1 MACKS
6 EALVAR
12 GPFSE
17 GKWALEPVTLRE
29 LRDDEVL
36 VEMVASGIC
45 HTDLHCGN
53 TAVDAGVPGVYYP
66 RVLGHEGSGYVVK
79 TGSAVENVRAG
90 DAVLLSFSYCG
101 NCYVCKSGP
110 PSHCINFFDINFM
123 GEPVFEGGIGGRFF
137 GQSSLAR
144 HSVVSDKCVVNVAGL
159 GLTKDD
165 LKLLAPLGCGL
176 QTGSGTVINV
186 AKAGPDDYVTV
197 AGMGGVGLAA
207 VIAAKNRKCKAVI
220 GLDRVDSRLTLA
232 KSLGATHVIN
242 TSNLAM
248 DEIVAKI
255 KEASEGLGSTISI
268 DTTAFP
274 ALVSAQ
280 VDATRYMGKVIQV
293 GTGMPNA
300 NLALHMQ
307 TFMVSGKQYFG
318 AVQGH
323 SKTSEY
329 IPQMIQWWRDG
340 DFPIEK
346 LVTFFDHQDY
356 ARALEVMGSGEAIK
370 PVIVWKRQMG
380 ERGREQEISGLPQ
393 RQGSSAGVMSSFVS
407 ACHLRKDY
415 VSDLEQRLKKVEH
428 LLQRHD
434 DLLTG
439 HLSACTPVEQS
450 SYHPLHGVSLPSR
463 EAHHSNDGIEIDAS
477 VIDSEE
483 SESEAEAR
491 TDGLAITFV
500 DERAAAY
507 FGESSNIGFVRYLL
521 GAVSAIWGVKQPEG
535 PQLSKGDNTEGKRR
549 AMLSSEHS
557 PLGALPTTPQSL
569 ATSSRLPAVSDM
581 ETMINRYFNT
591 MGLLFPFLH
600 ESTFRQT
607 YEAFKASGFNKVR
620 QTWLGELNLI
630 FAIASNINRK
640 QGKTSKQC
648 FQESLVYYRRAMSL
662 CGASCLRSVSLDIV
676 QFLLLQALYLQGT
689 PQAGEAWSVHGLLVR
704 SAVALGLH
712 SDKVGRQLDEN
723 VQEMRN
729 RTWHTIYC
737 LDTVLSATFGRP
749 CAIPPA
755 HMTVRLPQPWH
766 VPETAQLGNT
776 PEVAQIATDFLS
788 ISVQLYQIMGL
799 SIEAQYNGNIG
810 TEQNEDEVSMLQ
822 TASTLRQK
830 LRRWAE
836 TLPPEFSLL
845 PSSSPDLKHSSRMNK
860 LRAITTVRYLSK
872 INGRHDAELPYT
884 TQLAMAEAFECLSS
898 AEETIGMA
906 ASVFGGGP
914 VEDSNLGVWFFTLY
928 YVFTAALMVCGGM
941 LCARHSHRLNA
952 QTVVAEGRANL
963 VKAADALENLDNSNP
978 LVKRCVTYIRYLSQ
992 LQDYRSDSDLSEPP
1006 SDDANAFTQMEG
1018 LDFMGMVDLLDDHSG
1033 LGPYLAA
1040 ELFDSSTFDSL
1051 ALPP

>member
-1 MACKS
+1 MADS
-6 EALVAR
+6 EA
-12 GPFSE
+12 
-17 GKWALEPVTLRE
+17 
-29 LRDDEVL
+29 
-36 VEMVASGIC
+36 AS
-45 HTDLHCGN
+45 
-53 TAVDAGVPGVYYP
+53 
-66 RVLGHEGSGYVVK
+66 
-79 TGSAVENVRAG
+79 TGSKRRRIALACNSCRTRKSRCDGRRPTCSTCQQLGFECQY
-90 DAVLLSFSYCG
+90 DA
-101 NCYVCKSGP
+101 
-110 PSHCINFFDINFM
+110 
-123 GEPVFEGGIGGRFF
+123 
-137 GQSSLAR
+137 
-144 HSVVSDKCVVNVAGL
+144 
-159 GLTKDD
+159 
-165 LKLLAPLGCGL
+165 
-176 QTGSGTVINV
+176 
-186 AKAGPDDYVTV
+186 PDSTTN
-197 AGMGGVGLAA
+197 
-207 VIAAKNRKCKAVI
+207 I
-220 GLDRVDSRLTLA
+220 
-232 KSLGATHVIN
+232 
-242 TSNLAM
+242 
-248 DEIVAKI
+248 IV
-255 KEASEGLGSTISI
+255 
-268 DTTAFP
+268 
-274 ALVSAQ
+274 
-280 VDATRYMGKVIQV
+280 
-293 GTGMPNA
+293 
-300 NLALHMQ
+300 
-307 TFMVSGKQYFG
+307 
-318 AVQGH
+318 
-323 SKTSEY
+323 
-329 IPQMIQWWRDG
+329 
-340 DFPIEK
+340 
-346 LVTFFDHQDY
+346 
-356 ARALEVMGSGEAIK
+356 
-370 PVIVWKRQMG
+370 
-380 ERGREQEISGLPQ
+380 
-393 RQGSSAGVMSSFVS
+393 
-407 ACHLRKDY
+407 RKDY

-439 HLSACTPVEQS
+439 HLSTCAPVEET
-450 SYHPLHGVSLPSR
+450 YAHLHKVSLPSR
-463 EAHHSNDGIEIDAS
+463 EAHPNDGIEIDAS

-483 SESEAEAR
+483 SESETEAR

-521 GAVSAIWGVKQPEG
+521 GAVSSIWGVKQPEG
-535 PQLSKGDNTEGKRR
+535 PQLSKGDNAEGKRR

-630 FAIASNINRK
+630 FAIASNINR
-640 QGKTSKQC
+640 GKTSKQC

-766 VPETAQLGNT
+766 VPANAQLGNT

-799 SIEAQYNGNIG
+799 SVEAQYNGNIG
-810 TEQNEDEVSMLQ
+810 ADQNEDEVSMLQ

-836 TLPPEFSLL
+836 TLPPEFALL

-860 LRAITTVRYLSK
+860 LRAVTTVRYHSVSILIHRPLLCVTLKYLSK
-872 INGRHDAELPYT
+872 INGRHDVELPYT
-884 TQLAMAEAFECLSS
+884 TQLAMAEAFECIAS

-941 LCARHSHRLNA
+941 LCARHSHRVNA

-992 LQDYRSDSDLSEPP
+992 LQDYRSDSDVAAPLP
-1006 SDDANAFTQMEG
+1006 DDVNTFTQMEG

-1051 ALPP
+1051 TLPP